1 MYTLTTCILRDLM
14 YSIVSA
20 RSMQIRSKY
29 SGINDNNF
37 RDVYDTNEQYAHLD
51 GQNGIPIYIEHVG
64 FPSCIASF
72 AILRSLCAIS
82 TASAALRGVSRKF
95 CVRIARHSDGVRFLD
110 DFSSSIRS
118 SSNPAAIFPGR
129 MPVKSPHAGVAP
141 NNFLPAPSAAM
152 PAAIRAA
159 CPNSSPL
166 TGLPSN
172 LLAPFAGS
180 KCVNSANRPSTPNR
194 QVTSTPS
201 SRSILVNSAERR
213 RFSYGAS
220 DVSSR
225 FCFAFVDF
233 ALPVNSPLLT
243 VVPVFNSDVPES
255 IF

>member
-1 MYTLTTCILRDLM
+1 
-14 YSIVSA
+14 
-20 RSMQIRSKY
+20 MQIRSKY

-51 GQNGIPIYIEHVG
+51 GQNGIPIQRTRRFSVLYRQ
-64 FPSCIASF
+64 FRYPSF
-72 AILRSLCAIS
+72 ALRDLDRKSLSRCEQKILRQNRAAFGRSAFSGRFFVLYSLF
-82 TASAALRGVSRKF
+82 K
-95 CVRIARHSDGVRFLD
+95 
-110 DFSSSIRS
+110 
-118 SSNPAAIFPGR
+118 NPAAIFPGR

-243 VVPVFNSDVPES
+243 VVPVFSSDVPES